1 MKYQFQYIQIGSYY
15 RSIIPITLKDGN
27 KVVDFHAMIDSGA
40 DFNLFPGRIAD
51 ILELDLRNVK
61 SEQIGGVAGSAK
73 AYPYA
78 LDIGIKSSFYRAPL
92 VFSYDITLDHFGLL
106 GQRGFFDRF
115 IVEFDYTKQEVL
127 LR

>member
-1 MKYQFQYIQIGSYY
+1 MKYQFKYVKIGSYY
-15 RSIIPITLKDGN
+15 RPIIPITLRDGS
-27 KVVDFHAMIDSGA
+27 KTIDFHALIDSGA

-51 ILELDLRNVK
+51 ILGLDLRRVK
-61 SEQIGGVAGSAK
+61 SEQIAGVAGSAK

-78 LDIGIKSSFYRAPL
+78 LDIGIQDTFYRAPL
-92 VFSYDITLDHFGLL
+92 VFSHEITLDNFGLL

-115 IVEFDYTKQEVL
+115 AIEFDYTKGHIL